1 MKYLT
6 SFMIAYI
13 HISKYDRFDE
23 SKKKNLNQTF
33 KVHPH
38 PHLIIIAILIKL
50 FDFNH

>member
-23 SKKKNLNQTF
+23 SKKKKKKLSNLT
-33 KVHPH
+33 KIGWPDAKKIHG
-38 PHLIIIAILIKL
+38 LGYGI
-50 FDFNH
+50 DF